1 MVATSPFR
9 RNDFDMAARTDA
21 DQLHDSRA
29 VVSTKGSSAGGAA
42 GDGLM
47 AVAGRAPALPVDYS
61 FFGNS
66 ILFTDRSYHPKS
78 RSENAAMSSPAD
90 VPTANRWRVLSL
102 ESRKA
107 DEMRSLIERH
117 GGIATVAP
125 SMREIPL
132 EENRAALEFGERLF
146 AGKIDVVVFL
156 TGVGASAL
164 METLCTRWDRGEI
177 VAALERCTIV
187 VRGPKPT
194 AVLRDWGLRIDHRAP
209 EPNTWHE
216 LLSTL
221 VEGVP
226 LKGKTVA
233 IQEYG
238 KPSEDLYRELE
249 QRGATVQ
256 AVPVYRW
263 DLPEDTQPLRT
274 AIQQTIEGRFDVIL
288 FTSAQQFHN
297 VLTVAEETG
306 SAQLWLQAA
315 SRCVVAS
322 IGPTA
327 TETLEAGGL
336 SVDSEPSHPKM
347 GPLVREALAAAGEI
361 LTRKG

>member
-1 MVATSPFR
+1 MHPVAVGSER
-9 RNDFDMAARTDA
+9 I
-21 DQLHDSRA
+21 
-29 VVSTKGSSAGGAA
+29 STALRLV
-42 GDGLM
+42 GD
-47 AVAGRAPALPVDYS
+47 
-61 FFGNS
+61 S
-66 ILFTDRSYHPKS
+66 ILFADCSTPKS
-78 RSENAAMSSPAD
+78 RSETTAMSPLTD
-90 VPTANRWRVLSL
+90 VPPAGPWRVLSL

-132 EENRAALEFGERLF
+132 DENRAALAFGEQLF
-146 AGKIDVVVFL
+146 AGQIDVVVFL
-156 TGVGASAL
+156 TGVGATAL
-164 METLCTRWDRGEI
+164 METLGTRWPREDI
-177 VAALERCTIV
+177 LAALTRCTIV

-194 AVLRDWGLRIDHRAP
+194 VVLRDWGLRIDLRAP

-216 LLSTL
+216 LLATL
-221 VEGVP
+221 VNGVS
-226 LKGKTVA
+226 LAGKTVA

-238 KPSEDLYRELE
+238 KPSGELYRELE
-249 QRGATVQ
+249 QLGAIVQ

-263 DLPEDTQPLRT
+263 DLPEDSQPLRD

-306 SAQLWLQAA
+306 STALWLQAA
-315 SRCVVAS
+315 NRCVVAS

-327 TETLEAGGL
+327 TETLEEGGL
-336 SVDSEPSHPKM
+336 SVDSQPSHPKM

-361 LTRKG
+361 LARKSGRS